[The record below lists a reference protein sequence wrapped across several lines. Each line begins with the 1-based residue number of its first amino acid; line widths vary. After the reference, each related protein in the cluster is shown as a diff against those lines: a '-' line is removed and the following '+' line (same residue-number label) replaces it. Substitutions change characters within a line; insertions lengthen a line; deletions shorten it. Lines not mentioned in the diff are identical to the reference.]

1 MKLILS
7 TFLLVTMVLD
17 VAVAQL
23 YPLKSALYKWTESK
37 ESGRSVLKGSTTY
50 FDSFAV
56 DVINMKPTQKKIAGT
71 ATSGETEELII
82 IKEGQ
87 LTVTINDKSNVMGP
101 GSIVFA
107 MPGEKFSYEING
119 TGHTTFYKL
128 KFKSKLPLDLERGK
142 SNGGSFTIDWNNLV
156 MKKTEPG
163 GRRDFFNRSTATCE
177 KFEMHVTTLNEGL
190 PSHPPHTHPEEEIIL
205 LIKGNA
211 TMQVENKDFVMS
223 PGDFVFAASGDA
235 HGIRNSGKGQCE
247 YFAFQWK

>member
-1 MKLILS
+1 MKLILP
-7 TFLLVTMVLD
+7 TFILVAMVLD
-17 VAVAQL
+17 VALAQL
-23 YPLKSALYKWTESK
+23 DPIKSALYQWTESK

-50 FDSFAV
+50 FDSFELNV
-56 DVINMKPTQKKIAGT
+56 LNMKPPQKKI
-71 ATSGETEELII
+71 TSAPTLGETEELMI

-87 LTVTINDKSNVMGP
+87 LTVTINDKSQVLGP
-101 GSIVFA
+101 GSIAFVI
-107 MPGEKFSYEING
+107 PGEKFSYEING
-119 TGHTTFYKL
+119 TGRVIFYKL
-128 KFKSKLPLDLERGK
+128 KFKPKLPLDLERGK
-142 SNGGSFTIDWNNLV
+142 SNGGSFMVNWNNLV

-163 GRRDFFNRSTATCE
+163 GRRDFFNRPTATCE